1 MSSPSGCRFCPPAGH
16 ESILVAPAT
25 CPGPLGTVGLFDSR
39 PHLHSS
45 EKLRLCGRFFQV
57 YDCELEDVTEFEG
70 LTDFS
75 DTFKLYRG
83 KSDENED
90 PSVVGEFKVSKIWG
104 FVLFQIHLWFLYRT
118 RIKDEQPLGQGH
130 VL

>member
-1 MSSPSGCRFCPPAGH
+1 MDG
-16 ESILVAPAT
+16 
-25 CPGPLGTVGLFDSR
+25 
-39 PHLHSS
+39 
-45 EKLRLCGRFFQV
+45 FQI

-90 PSVVGEFKVSKIWG
+90 PSVVGEFKVSKRWG
-104 FVLFQIHLWFLYRT
+104 FVLFQIHL
-118 RIKDEQPLGQGH
+118 
-130 VL
+130 

>member
-1 MSSPSGCRFCPPAGH
+1 MSTAVSKMASPRTVHLTEKEEEIIDWWSKFYASTGEH
-16 ESILVAPAT
+16 EKCGQYVQKGYS
-25 CPGPLGTVGLFDSR
+25 
-39 PHLHSS
+39 
-45 EKLRLCGRFFQV
+45 KLKI

-90 PSVVGEFKVSKIWG
+90 PSVVGEFKVSKRWG
-104 FVLFQIHLWFLYRT
+104 FVLFQIHL
-118 RIKDEQPLGQGH
+118 
-130 VL
+130 